1 MVRIMSF
8 NIWGNYFGNPVEER
22 EGGIGE
28 VISTYS
34 PDILGMQEATP
45 DWNASKLYSSL
56 ESEYGFVDVSKY
68 VGNNFDTLI
77 YKKDRFELIDSGYV
91 KYADTPDASKAAT
104 WGVFEEKATGKRLA
118 VFCTHFW
125 WMYFGEA
132 EHDLIRVSN
141 AALLTAKALELVEK
155 YNIPVVG
162 LGDLNSDYSMPTLTY
177 LRAAGWKLA
186 QSEAVESSDV
196 GSHHGDPV
204 RGEDGKYHGKRTDK
218 DYTKSIDHIFFR
230 GEIKP
235 QKFDIVE
242 DQFALDVSDHSP
254 IYCDFEL

>member
-1 MVRIMSF
+1 MLRIMSF
-8 NIWGNYFGNPVEER
+8 NIWGDYFGNPVEER
-22 EGGIGE
+22 EAGIGE
-28 VISTYS
+28 VIEKYS

-45 DWNASKLYSSL
+45 AWNRSGLYKSL
-56 ESEYGFVDVSKY
+56 EAEYGFVDVSAY

-77 YKKDRFELIDSGYV
+77 YKKDKLDLIDSGYV
-91 KYADTPDASKAAT
+91 KYFDTPDSSKAAA
-104 WGVFEEKATGKRLA
+104 WGVFEEKLSKKRLA

-125 WMYFGEA
+125 WRYFGDP

-141 AALLTAKALELVEK
+141 AALLTAKAFELVEK
-155 YNIPVVG
+155 YKLPVVG

-177 LRAAGWKLA
+177 LRAAEWSLA
-186 QSEAVESSDV
+186 QREAVESSNV

-204 RGEDGKYHGKRTDK
+204 RGEDGKYHGEKTAK

-230 GEIKP
+230 GDIKP
-235 QKFDIVE
+235 QKFDVVE
-242 DQFALDVSDHSP
+242 DQFALDASDHSP